1 MMAMGAV
8 VSDSKTTA
16 QERPSKITTRSL
28 SRPACRKQRKL
39 TMANK
44 DYNAGSKP
52 RRKGEGWYSSSDM
65 GKDPVR
71 KPAGEAGNSTT
82 KGR

>member
-1 MMAMGAV
+1 
-8 VSDSKTTA
+8 
-16 QERPSKITTRSL
+16 
-28 SRPACRKQRKL
+28 
-39 TMANK
+39 MANK